1 MFAGCETRGFVI
13 PEAGQPHLLRV
24 CASECFLQREFA
36 FSVLNLEF
44 SFPRFCLSLF
54 PALFP
59 SLLNAPF
66 DERSPARAV
75 PVHSQVCVQ
84 PGLIKTRTA
93 AFSAGPEPL
102 CPSHGALRPE
112 WDNCGRRK
120 GTCARGCHPLSPFRA
135 IPGVTGCPRFVLR
148 LELPRSSRLMLCL
161 HPRGFFWGF
170 LWKSFPGWCLRAGE
184 VNNAGSVGSSAV
196 ISPGGVWDGFTPGH
210 SGCSRQ

>member
-1 MFAGCETRGFVI
+1 MFAGCETRGFVF

-66 DERSPARAV
+66 DGRSPARAV
-75 PVHSQVCVQ
+75 PVHSQVRAQ

-120 GTCARGCHPLSPFRA
+120 GTCARGCHPPVP
-135 IPGVTGCPRFVLR
+135 IPG
-148 LELPRSSRLMLCL
+148 
-161 HPRGFFWGF
+161 HPRCHGVSPICAAFGAPTQLPVDAVPAPPGILLGIFYGN
-170 LWKSFPGWCLRAGE
+170 LFP
-184 VNNAGSVGSSAV
+184 
-196 ISPGGVWDGFTPGH
+196 DGA
-210 SGCSRQ
+210 SGLGK